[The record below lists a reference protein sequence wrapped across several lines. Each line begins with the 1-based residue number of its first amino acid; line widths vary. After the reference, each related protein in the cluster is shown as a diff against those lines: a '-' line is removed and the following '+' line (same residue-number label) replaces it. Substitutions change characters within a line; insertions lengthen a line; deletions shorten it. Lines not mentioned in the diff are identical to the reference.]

1 MSERASDWDG
11 SRPPAE
17 TGVGP
22 SAPLPPIPGHSTPP
36 LPLPE
41 EAVTTAPQPLDFV
54 LGEGVGQADD
64 SPTIISRSVRKPG
77 DAAANSVRGKVLAH
91 FELLE
96 PIGVGGMAAV
106 IRAHDKQLDR
116 AVALKILPPAMSTD
130 VESLRRFQNEARAA
144 ARLDHENIARVFFC
158 GEDQGL
164 HFIAFEFVEGENL
177 RVILDRRGRLPVA
190 EAIKYMLQVAAGLAH
205 ASSRGVV
212 HRDIKPS
219 NIVITPTGRAKLVDM
234 GLARSMGPN
243 LDGSLTQSGVTL
255 GTFDYISPEQ
265 ALEPRDA
272 DVRSDIYSLGCTFY
286 HMLTGQAPVPEG
298 TAAKK
303 LHYHQ
308 HVPPI
313 DPRQL
318 NPAVNDDVAAVLG
331 RMMAKDPKN
340 RYQRPEHLVQHMLQL
355 AHKIGASAEVPEG
368 VMFVDAPLP
377 GPPGVRP
384 LLVGGLAAGA
394 LVLVVLIIGLLPGA
408 SKDPEIRPLYPL
420 PGVKDQTPPKGVDKL
435 PPGAVVKTPPTVDDP
450 PTPVAPT
457 PKQVTVQTTRELSD
471 AVKNATTILLAD
483 RLFDLRA
490 RREDGGAEPAGLVLP
505 AKDIVLQ
512 AEDPTRRPTI
522 QLKYDASARDELP
535 LWAALT
541 ARGGTVTLRN
551 LRFVIDAAGTETPMA
566 CIAGEGARIK
576 FERCEFVHTGFPP
589 DDSDRARL
597 YSVHL
602 AGRPVE
608 SRDGLPDAAFDRC
621 YFPGGHQAVTWE
633 TSARVAVK
641 DCVFG
646 PHAALFHFRG
656 NKVDDAQLEL
666 QHVSAMLAEREA
678 VFLLSNGASARL
690 VVNNSLFSRPGGAL
704 VEDENGA
711 VLVRQTGEGLGRVR
725 FESESRNIYHNL
737 WAYLVQGASVRAATL
752 DSFRLVLGVGAND
765 RSVTVQLNPW
775 ALEKPR
781 PALAQTPEKAFQAS
795 QELAELRRLDNPRL
809 HMVGAENSVWG
820 ALYPSP
826 LRALKEKI
834 VDPTVMFSAQ
844 GIYPTLSQAIGE
856 AQPGDVILLRTNKEL
871 LVKPIHLE
879 DYPNTDLTIKP
890 DGGFRPVLKLG
901 ATTDVDAAMF
911 RLSDGK
917 LHLEN
922 LEFELPAPQAGMT
935 AQSLVQI
942 AGEGQASFAN
952 CLLTVQEAREGA
964 QVVRSVVTLGG
975 RAMMRKEPRVGPPL
989 APRLELKNCF
999 VRGDGNLLTVR
1010 GSQALNLEVTDT
1022 LAVLDGSLL
1031 VMEGSDSEPPLKPP
1045 VTVTLTRV
1053 TAYLNEPMLWLK
1065 ACPTKM
1071 MPGLVPTQVS
1081 RVTNCVFVSARDKNA
1096 LIHLDGMDSD
1106 EQMKRLFTWGEGT
1119 QNVYSGFGPMLEQRP
1134 RADGA
1139 MPLSQFDKGK
1149 WEDFTP
1155 RETDRRFERVTF
1167 AAVSDKPM
1175 SRALPSQFKIKE
1187 PDLPGCGADVERL
1200 PRPRAEADGAA
1211 PGEE

>member
-1 MSERASDWDG
+1 M
-11 SRPPAE
+11 
-17 TGVGP
+17 
-22 SAPLPPIPGHSTPP
+22 PGHSTPP
-36 LPLPE
+36 IPL
-41 EAVTTAPQPLDFV
+41 AADALTTPPQTLEFV
-54 LGEGVGQADD
+54 LGEGGQVDE
-64 SPTIISRSVRKPG
+64 SPTIISRGQRKADPAL
-77 DAAANSVRGKVLAH
+77 AASVRGKILAH
-91 FELLE
+91 FELME
-96 PIGVGGMAAV
+96 PVGVGGMAAV
-106 IRAHDKQLDR
+106 IRAHDRQLDR
-116 AVALKILPPAMSTD
+116 PVALKILPPAMSTD
-130 VESLRRFQNEARAA
+130 GESLRRFQNEARAA
-144 ARLDHENIARVFFC
+144 AKLDHENIARVFFC

-243 LDGSLTQSGVTL
+243 LDGALTQSGVTL

-286 HMLTGQAPVPEG
+286 HMLTGQPPVPEG

-318 NPAVNDDVAAVLG
+318 NPAVSDDVAAVLG
-331 RMMAKDPKN
+331 KMMAKDPKN
-340 RYQRPEHLVQHMLQL
+340 RYQRPEHMVQHLLQL
-355 AHKIGASAEVPEG
+355 AQKVGASAEVPEG
-368 VMFVDAPLP
+368 LLFVDAPLP
-377 GPPGVRP
+377 NPPSVRP
-384 LLVGGLAAGA
+384 LLVGSLAAG
-394 LVLVVLIIGLLPGA
+394 VLVVVVLAIGLLPGA
-408 SKDPEIRPLYPL
+408 ASDPEVRPFYPTAGPRDL
-420 PGVKDQTPPKGVDKL
+420 TPPKLDKGL
-435 PPGAVVKTPPTVDDP
+435 PGAVVKAPPTVEDP
-450 PTPVAPT
+450 PTPAPAG
-457 PKQVTVQTTRELSD
+457 PKQVTVQTTKELSD

-490 RREDGGAEPAGLVLP
+490 RREEGGVEPVGLVLP
-505 AKDIVLQ
+505 DKDIVLQ

-566 CIAGEGARIK
+566 CIAGEGARLK

-589 DDSDRARL
+589 DEPDRARL
-597 YSVHL
+597 ASLHL
-602 AGRPVE
+602 AGRPFE
-608 SRDGLPDAAFDRC
+608 SRDGLPDVSFDRC

-633 TSARVAVK
+633 SSARVHLK
-641 DCVFG
+641 DCAFG

-666 QHVSAMLAEREA
+666 QHVSAMLAERES

-690 VVNNSLFSRPGGAL
+690 VVNNCLFSRPGGEL

-711 VLVRQTGEGLGRVR
+711 VLVRQTGEGVGRVR

-737 WAYLVQGASVRAATL
+737 WAYWVHGTNVRAATL
-752 DSFRLVLGVGAND
+752 DAFRLVAGLGAND
-765 RSVTVQLNPW
+765 RSMALLTNPW

-781 PALAQTPEKAFQAS
+781 PALAQQPEKAFQAS

-809 HMVGAENSVWG
+809 HMVGAEHCAWG
-820 ALYPSP
+820 PLYPTA
-826 LRALKEKI
+826 LRALKEKV
-834 VDPTVMFSAQ
+834 VDPTVMFTKD
-844 GIYPTLSQAIGE
+844 GVYPTLSQAIGE
-856 AQPGDVILLRTNKEL
+856 AQPGDVILIRANGEL

-879 DYPNTDLTIKP
+879 DYPHIDLTIKP

-901 ATTDVDAAMF
+901 TTTDIDAAMF

-917 LHLEN
+917 LQLEN
-922 LEFELPAPQAGMT
+922 LEFELPLPQTGMT

-942 AGEGQASFAN
+942 AGEGQVSFAH
-952 CLLTVQEAREGA
+952 CLLTVQENGEAS
-964 QVVRSVVTLGG
+964 QVVRSVLTLGG
-975 RAMMRKEPRVGPPL
+975 RLMMMKKERVGPPV

-999 VRGDGNLLTVR
+999 IRGDGNLLTVR
-1010 GSQALNLEVTDT
+1010 GSQALNLEVTDS

-1031 VMEGSDSEPPLKPP
+1031 VMEGSDTEPPTKPP

-1053 TAYLNEPMLWLK
+1053 TAYLNEPLLWLK
-1065 ACPTKM
+1065 ACPTKL

-1096 LIHLDGMDSD
+1096 LVHLDGMDSD

-1119 QNVYSGFGPMLEQRP
+1119 QNVYSGFVPMLEQRP
-1134 RADGA
+1134 RADSA

-1155 RETDRRFERVTF
+1155 RETERRFERVTF

-1175 SRALPSQFKIKE
+1175 SRAVPGQFKIKE
-1187 PDLPGCGADVERL
+1187 PELPGCGADVDRL
-1200 PRPRAEADGAA
+1200 PRPRPEAESVV